1 MEKEPVSERAHEKEE
16 EVTAIQPVAFT
27 HFSESDAH
35 PEAKNIDVLMDLTL
49 SISVELGRT
58 QMPIK
63 DILKLGQGSVVELD
77 KLAGEPVALLVNDK
91 KFAEGE
97 VVVVD
102 ESFGVRITAFMGG
115 KERLE
120 DLGVESDKG

>member
-1 MEKEPVSERAHEKEE
+1 MMEKKPVSERAREKEE
-16 EVTAIQPVAFT
+16 EEVTTIQPAAFT

-35 PEAKNIDVLMDLTL
+35 SGARSMDVLMDLTL
-49 SISVELGRT
+49 PISVELGRT
-58 QMPIK
+58 HMSIK

-77 KLAGEPVALLVNDK
+77 KLAGEPVALLVNDR

-102 ESFGVRITAFMGG
+102 ENFGVRITALMGK

-120 DLGVESDKG
+120 GLGA